1 MAAPSLSRLFVSVSG
16 VWLGPGLG
24 QYIMADTSRDQHC
37 TMGKKEE
44 AAKQN
49 CTMEKKIRKSEYHCT
64 LGRKSRQSNNTA
76 PWKESGGR
84 GTVLHSGKQV

>member
-37 TMGKKEE
+37 TTGKKEE
-44 AAKQN
+44 AGKEN
-49 CTMEKKIRKSEYHCT
+49 YTMETNIKNGE
-64 LGRKSRQSNNTA
+64 
-76 PWKESGGR
+76 
-84 GTVLHSGKQV
+84 